1 MQIGL
6 IWRRPVDLV
15 ELRRHDYTLEE
26 VSQEVLVA
34 FGDFFRDQCPSSLVR
49 ASEPLGFSQ
58 DLWDRLVEMGT
69 TTMGLPES
77 VGGDGAGMVELAL
90 VAEEF
95 GRAIAPVPF
104 IEHVVTS
111 RALARANNP
120 ALAEVIAQAA
130 DGSRILALASAPV
143 MPGTAQLVPAGAI
156 AKDVLAMVGDAL
168 VLFSAPTPPAHVPNQ
183 GSTPLAWWDL
193 FPLAQRT
200 IVATGQTAQEI
211 YTRAHD
217 ERMVLTAS
225 ALVGLTEYALG
236 LTIEFA
242 KTRETMGVLIATLQG
257 VAFPLTDIATN
268 IAGARNI
275 ARKAAWFLDFD
286 PSTRPDLPAIALVY
300 ASQTAT
306 HGTQQAAHLQGGL
319 GFTVENDISMYFL
332 RSKGWGSLA
341 GDPTAHLASIGQHV
355 LTSVI

>member
-1 MQIGL
+1 M
-6 IWRRPVDLV
+6 DLV
-15 ELRRHDYTLEE
+15 ELRRHDYALDEI
-26 VSQEVLVA
+26 SQEVLVA

-49 ASEPLGFSQ
+49 ESQPVGFSQ
-58 DLWDRLVEMGT
+58 ELWDRLVEMGT

-95 GRAIAPVPF
+95 GRAVAPVPY

-120 ALAEVIAQAA
+120 ALADVIAAA
-130 DGSRILALASAPV
+130 ANGSRILALASAPV
-143 MPGTAQLVPAGAI
+143 MPGTKQLIPAGAI
-156 AKDVLAMVGDAL
+156 TRDVLAMVGDAL
-168 VLFSAPTPPAHVPNQ
+168 VLYSADTPPAHVPNQ

-193 FPLAQRT
+193 FSLPNRT
-200 IVATGQTAQEI
+200 VVATGEEALAI

-236 LTIEFA
+236 LTVEFT
-242 KTRETMGVLIATLQG
+242 KTRETMGVLISTLQG

-286 PSTRPDLPAIALVY
+286 PETRPELPAIALVY
-300 ASQTAT
+300 AAQTAT
-306 HGTQQAAHLQGGL
+306 QGTQQAAHLQGGL
-319 GFTVENDISMYFL
+319 GFTVENDISLYFL

-341 GDPTAHLASIGQHV
+341 GDPTAHLAAIGKHV
-355 LTSVI
+355 LSSVN